1 MSLFATT
8 SRRSQPAAY
17 LRLFLGTIANEHT
30 APSLSPELRLYVFQ
44 AAQHAANF
52 ASNPC
57 QRVPKGWPEAI
68 DLAYEIRGR
77 DSLIHEILELTP
89 ENDFPPELAKKL
101 LREFQHDFVGNG
113 ATAIGGAT

>member
-17 LRLFLGTIANEHT
+17 LRLFLGSLASEHS
-30 APSLSPELRLYVFQ
+30 ASLLSHELRLYVFQ
-44 AAQHAANF
+44 VAQHAANF

-57 QRVPKGWPEAI
+57 RRVPRGWPEAI
-68 DLAYEIRGR
+68 DLAYEIRGH
-77 DSLIHEILELTP
+77 DSLIDEILELDT

-101 LREFQHDFVGNG
+101 LREFQHDSVGNG
-113 ATAIGGAT
+113 AAATGRAT